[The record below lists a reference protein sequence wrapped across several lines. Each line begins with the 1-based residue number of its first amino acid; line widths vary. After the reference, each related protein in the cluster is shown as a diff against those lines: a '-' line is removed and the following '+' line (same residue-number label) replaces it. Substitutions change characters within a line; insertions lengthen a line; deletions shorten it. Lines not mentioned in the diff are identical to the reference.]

1 MAEVKLV
8 PKRIR
13 EIESEKKNQTVKIP
27 TTFLKIAPFK
37 QITTLKS
44 VNRPEETAYL
54 LENDTYAQVFK
65 MKSYDLNLLNYD
77 EKDILI
83 QSFATFLRAY
93 QEDIKIISLMFPVD
107 TSIQQSY
114 WEKKYRLADTHQ
126 QQLLQSNELRKLKAI
141 ETVYKTQTHYLF
153 IYAKNLKE
161 LVEKTQSVARFGN
174 IIEGKP
180 LSLKDKERLYYQM
193 NNQDNE

>member
-107 TSIQQSY
+107 TSTQQSY

-174 IIEGKP
+174 IIEGKS

>member
-27 TTFLKIAPFK
+27 TTFLKITPFK
-37 QITTLKS
+37 QITILKS

-107 TSIQQSY
+107 TSTQQSY

>member
-107 TSIQQSY
+107 TSTQQSY

>member
-44 VNRPEETAYL
+44 MNLPEETAYL

-107 TSIQQSY
+107 TSTQQSY

>member
-13 EIESEKKNQTVKIP
+13 EIESEKKNQAVKIP

-37 QITTLKS
+37 QITTLKNE
-44 VNRPEETAYL
+44 NRPEETAYL
-54 LENDTYAQVFK
+54 LENDIYAQVFK

-93 QEDIKIISLMFPVD
+93 QEDMKIISLMFPVD
-107 TSIQQSY
+107 TSTQQSY

-161 LVEKTQSVARFGN
+161 LVEKTQSVSRFGN

>member
-93 QEDIKIISLMFPVD
+93 QEDMKIISLMFPVD
-107 TSIQQSY
+107 TSTQQSY

>member
-107 TSIQQSY
+107 TSTQQSY

-153 IYAKNLKE
+153 IYAKKLKR
-161 LVEKTQSVARFGN
+161 VSRKNS
-174 IIEGKP
+174 KCC
-180 LSLKDKERLYYQM
+180 
-193 NNQDNE
+193 

>member
-27 TTFLKIAPFK
+27 TMFLKIAPFK
-37 QITTLKS
+37 KITTLKS

-107 TSIQQSY
+107 TSTQQFY

-174 IIEGKP
+174 IIDGKP

>member
-13 EIESEKKNQTVKIP
+13 EIESEKKKQTVKIP

-37 QITTLKS
+37 QITSLKS

-107 TSIQQSY
+107 TSTQQSY

>member
-27 TTFLKIAPFK
+27 ITFLKIAPFK

-77 EKDILI
+77 EKDILV

-107 TSIQQSY
+107 TSTQQSY

>member
-1 MAEVKLV
+1 MVEVKLV

-107 TSIQQSY
+107 TSTQQSY

>member
-44 VNRPEETAYL
+44 MNLPEETAYL

-107 TSIQQSY
+107 TSTQQSY

-174 IIEGKP
+174 IIEGKS